1 MAGFWHCLRRT
12 YGLKLIATADH
23 EADPFELLTKHE
35 GRAERGGGGGG
46 CSNWRQ
52 AYFLV
57 FPDGKKAALVGA
69 PNHFFFHFYQK
80 KILCKARRLSRV
92 YRFID

>member
-35 GRAERGGGGGG
+35 GRAERGGGVGGVLIG
-46 CSNWRQ
+46 AKLISLCSLMEKRRRWRRLWVLQ
-52 AYFLV
+52 II
-57 FPDGKKAALVGA
+57 
-69 PNHFFFHFYQK
+69 FFFS
-80 KILCKARRLSRV
+80 LLSKENSV
-92 YRFID
+92 